1 VQKHFSVDLPEGII
15 VNLKVVNEEALGK
28 ILKEVWKKVGL
39 REKSVGIIIPESS
52 TYTKLLTL
60 PKLPSADLDEAV
72 RWQAYEYL
80 PHKKDDLIL
89 DWKIINKFVPN
100 GINKFDSDEINKFDS
115 DEINKFDSDELKD
128 KDEEIKVL
136 VVAVLKEVLGGYVRS
151 AHLADL
157 FPLVVETPSLSL
169 VRFSDAK
176 ELGSLFIHESD
187 GVAIIMISQGQ
198 SIAGSSTLKVDNQ
211 EEVLKV
217 AYQMIRHYK
226 EVPVE
231 RVVVGGSNITSE
243 LVNKLKQTLAKE
255 PVFIKQAVTGI
266 DASLF
271 QEYMI
276 PISLQ
281 LKDPEEPADE
291 TTVNLLPLELVKK
304 YEMEKIKHQIWSLSL
319 FVSLIVWIS
328 FFTTLGVYLFIGMQI
343 NSIRQ
348 EDILKQIPPEKA
360 EYISQ
365 VEEINEISTKV
376 LSVTSSHV
384 YPETIIN
391 AISEARPIG
400 VNILRYRISLETGA
414 IELIGNSQTRE
425 LLIDFK
431 DNLEENIDF
440 SLVHIPISSFEKE
453 SNLDYVAD
461 FSYLPIAGVKSK

>member
-1 VQKHFSVDLPEGII
+1 MLKKSFVSISFATPSKIQVVKLTSNKKSVQKHFSVDLPEGII

-60 PKLPSADLDEAV
+60 PKLPSAELDEAV

-89 DWKIINKFVPN
+89 DWKIINEQN
-100 GINKFDSDEINKFDS
+100 
-115 DEINKFDSDELKD
+115 
-128 KDEEIKVL
+128 EEIKVL

-151 AHLADL
+151 AHFADL

-169 VRFSDAK
+169 VRFSDEK

-187 GVAIIMISQGQ
+187 GIAIIIISQGQ
-198 SIAGSSTLKVDNQ
+198 SIAGSSSLKGDNQ
-211 EEVLKV
+211 EEILKV
-217 AYQMIRHYK
+217 AYQMIKHYK

-243 LVNKLKQTLAKE
+243 LVDKLKQTLGIE
-255 PVFIKQAVTGI
+255 PVFIKQAVTGV

-304 YEMEKIKHQIWSLSL
+304 YEREKIKHQIWSLSL
-319 FVSLIVWIS
+319 FVSLSVWIS

-343 NSIRQ
+343 KSIRQ
-348 EDILKQIPPEKA
+348 EDVLKQIPPEKA

-365 VEEINEISTKV
+365 VEEINKISTKV
-376 LSVTSSHV
+376 LSVTFSQV

-461 FSYLPIAGVKSK
+461 FSYLPIAGVKGK